1 MNESEFDPRHYV
13 PPPDLLRDRV
23 ILVTGASD
31 GIGRALAISC
41 ARLGAHVV
49 LCGRRQRKLDAT
61 YDAIVAGGAARPSLV
76 PLDFEKA
83 DGHAYE
89 ALAQAVGEEFG
100 RLDGLAHVAAQLGE
114 RTPIEHCDVG
124 TWMRVMHVNLNAPFL
139 LTKVLMPW
147 LRAAQDAS
155 VVFAS
160 SGVSVRGRPYWGAYG
175 VSKFALEGLMQALA
189 SETDTTTR
197 IRFNSVNPG
206 RARTAMRALAYPGE
220 DRASVPLPETLLAP
234 FLYALGPDSR
244 GVTGRRFESQ

>member
-1 MNESEFDPRHYV
+1 MSESAFDPRNYV
-13 PPPDLLRDRV
+13 PPPDLLQDRV
-23 ILVTGASD
+23 VLVTGASD
-31 GIGRALAISC
+31 GIGRALATAC
-41 ARLGAHVV
+41 AALGARVV
-49 LCGRRQRKLDAT
+49 LSGRKQRKLEAV
-61 YDAIVAGGAARPSLV
+61 YDAIVASGGPRPSIA

-89 ALAQAVGEEFG
+89 ALAQAIGNEFG
-100 RLDGLAHVAAQLGE
+100 RLDGLAHMAAQLGE

-124 TWMRVMHVNLNAPFL
+124 TWMRVMHVNLNAPFM

-147 LRAAQDAS
+147 LRASQDAS

-189 SETDTTTR
+189 SETDTTTH
-197 IRFNSVNPG
+197 IRFNSTNPG

-220 DRASVPLPETLLAP
+220 DRASVPAPETLLAP
-234 FLYALGPDSR
+234 FLYLLGPASQ
-244 GVTGRRFESQ
+244 GVTGLRFESQ

>member
-1 MNESEFDPRHYV
+1 MSESEFDPRHYV

-31 GIGRALAISC
+31 GIGRALAIAC
-41 ARLGAHVV
+41 AGLGARVV
-49 LCGRRQRKLDAT
+49 LCGRKQRKLEAT
-61 YDAIVAGGAARPSLV
+61 HDAIVAAGAVRPSLA

-89 ALAQAVGEEFG
+89 ALAQAIGDEFG

-114 RTPIEHCDVG
+114 RAPIEHCDVG
-124 TWMRVMHVNLNAPFL
+124 TWMRVMHVNLNAPFM

-155 VVFAS
+155 VLFAS

-220 DRASVPLPETLLAP
+220 DRASVPAPETLLAP
-234 FLYALGPDSR
+234 FLYLLGPEAQ
-244 GVTGRRFESQ
+244 GITGRRFESQ